1 MDSRNQNDI
10 LDEIMMQI
18 DAIQKE
24 SRLVEETKKAIE
36 DHEQLRSSEEDS
48 FSVVD
53 ESLFDQIKNDKSEAE
68 GASDKSAIRRFLDGE
83 EDENDEDEEYV
94 GNLPFGDEQPQDI
107 DDFENE
113 DERDEIYKDLK
124 NIVGKMAVK
133 TLAFFC
139 ISIVALY
146 LFAAQFY
153 PALFGGEASGIFYNL
168 TLLLVDVSCLLLSFG
183 IFASG
188 LKLLLR
194 GRADTDSLL
203 AIMTVSLIMVR
214 VIEMIKPE
222 LIPYSTVLE
231 PMLAIGLFF
240 NVRAKKKIA
249 SNIKNNF
256 KLASMRDYKL
266 TVSTP
271 ASCEAIND
279 LILETGEGGGAMFAH
294 KTKLLSR
301 YIDHSYSD
309 FNYDEKFSRYFFA
322 CIILI
327 IGGTI
332 AVSQMGTLGETLL
345 FPAAAF
351 ALSVPFFSRY
361 YFALSIFKNGKK
373 IRKKGGVLTSAASAK
388 ALEDSDLIVIS
399 EEDFLENDAV
409 RLQGV
414 KAIGNLQID
423 DLITNIAALFNG
435 VGTPLK
441 PLFLKM
447 IDQNSVPLPRV
458 DDIYYHEGLG
468 YSCLIHSKLFLI
480 GNRGLMEQ
488 FNIEFPAEFFNL
500 KLKESHFPVYVAY
513 HKSAEGVFIASYE
526 RSKRTA
532 DAIDLI
538 AKEWVSVGIV
548 SANFLFNLEMLK
560 RLYPSL
566 QSSLFHLIS
575 VKTGS
580 ECKKLLECQEK
591 SSDLLAS
598 ISGPKGLAA
607 CLFGASKL
615 LAALKINTVIR
626 VVYPL
631 ISIALMFFIALAGY
645 SANTALQILA
655 FQAIWFLPVWFVCT
669 FCK

>member
-10 LDEIMMQI
+10 LEEIMAQI
-18 DAIQKE
+18 DAIQRE
-24 SRLVEETKKAIE
+24 SQLVEETQKAIN
-36 DHEQLRSSEEDS
+36 DHEQHRSSEEDFS
-48 FSVVD
+48 SVVD
-53 ESLFDQIKNDKSEAE
+53 ESLFDQIKNNKSETE
-68 GASDKSAIRRFLDGE
+68 SSSNKSALRRFLDGE
-83 EDENDEDEEYV
+83 EDENDEEEEYV
-94 GNLPFGDEQPQDI
+94 GNLPLSDEQPQDI

-113 DERDEIYKDLK
+113 DEREEIYRDLK

-139 ISIVALY
+139 ISLASLY

-153 PALFGGEASGIFYNL
+153 PVLFGGDVSGIFYNV
-168 TLLLVDVSCLLLSFG
+168 TLLLVDVSCLLLSFS
-183 IFASG
+183 IFSSG

-203 AIMTVSLIMVR
+203 PIMTISLILVR

-222 LIPYSTVLE
+222 LIPYSMVLE
-231 PMLAIGLFF
+231 PTLAIGLFF

-309 FNYDEKFSRYFFA
+309 FNYDEKFSRYFFV
-322 CIILI
+322 CIILV
-327 IGGTI
+327 IGGTV
-332 AVSQMGTLGETLL
+332 AVSQLGSLGEALL
-345 FPAAAF
+345 FPAAAL

-373 IRKKGGVLTSAASAK
+373 IRKKGGVLTSTASAK
-388 ALEDSDLIVIS
+388 ALEDSDLMIVS

-409 RLQGV
+409 LLQGV

-423 DLITNIAALFNG
+423 DLITNIAALFNYI
-435 VGTPLK
+435 GTPLK

-447 IDQNSVPLPRV
+447 IDQNSIALPRV

-480 GNRGLMEQ
+480 GNKELMEQ

-513 HKSAEGVFIASYE
+513 HKSAEGIFITSYE

-538 AKEWVSVGIV
+538 EKEGVSVGIV
-548 SANFLFNLEMLK
+548 SGNFLFNLEVLK
-560 RLYPSL
+560 RLYPSIQL
-566 QSSLFHLIS
+566 DLFHLIS
-575 VKTGS
+575 PKTGA

-607 CLFGASKL
+607 CLYGASKL
-615 LAALKINTVIR
+615 LSALKINTVIR

-631 ISIALMFFIALAGY
+631 IAMALMFFIALAGY

-655 FQAIWFLPVWFVCT
+655 FQAIWFLPVWMVCT

>member
-10 LDEIMMQI
+10 IDEIMAQI
-18 DAIQKE
+18 DAIQRD
-24 SRLVEETKKAIE
+24 SQLVEDTKKVID
-36 DHEQLRSSEEDS
+36 DHEKQRSSDENIS
-48 FSVVD
+48 SVVD
-53 ESLFDQIKNDKSEAE
+53 ESLFDQIKNDKSHVAP
-68 GASDKSAIRRFLDGE
+68 SSSKSALRRFLDGE
-83 EDENDEDEEYV
+83 EDENDEEEEYV
-94 GNLPFGDEQPQDI
+94 GNLHSNDEQMQDI

-113 DERDEIYKDLK
+113 DERDEIYRDLK

-139 ISIVALY
+139 ISAASLY
-146 LFAAQFY
+146 LFFAQFY
-153 PALFGGEASGIFYNL
+153 PVLFGGDASGVLYNIA
-168 TLLLVDVSCLLLSFG
+168 LLSVDILCLLLSLS
-183 IFASG
+183 IFVSG
-188 LKLLLR
+188 LKRLLR
-194 GRADTDSLL
+194 GRADTDTLL
-203 AIMTVSLIMVR
+203 AILTVSLLLVR
-214 VIEMIKPE
+214 IVELIKPE
-222 LIPYSTVLE
+222 FIPYSLVLE

-266 TVSTP
+266 TVSIP
-271 ASCEAIND
+271 SSCEAIND
-279 LILETGEGGGAMFAH
+279 LILETGEGGGVVFAH

-309 FNYDEKFSRYFFA
+309 FNCDEKFSRYFFA
-322 CIILI
+322 SIILI
-327 IGGTI
+327 IIGTV
-332 AVSQMGTLGETLL
+332 AVSQLGTLGEALL
-345 FPAAAF
+345 FPAAAL

-388 ALEDSDLIVIS
+388 ALEDSDLMIIS

-409 RLQGV
+409 LLQGV
-414 KAIGNLQID
+414 KAIGNLRID
-423 DLITNIAALFNG
+423 ELITDIAALFNC

-441 PLFLKM
+441 PLFLKI
-447 IDQNSVPLPRV
+447 IDQNSISLPRV
-458 DDIYYHEGLG
+458 DDIYYHEGMG

-480 GNRGLMEQ
+480 GNKELMEQ

-513 HKSAEGVFIASYE
+513 HKSAEGVFITSYE

-532 DAIDLI
+532 DAIELI
-538 AKEWVSVGIV
+538 EKECVSVGIV
-548 SANFLFNLEMLK
+548 SGNFLFNLNMLK
-560 RLYPSL
+560 HLYPSIQL
-566 QSSLFHLIS
+566 NLFHLIS
-575 VKTGS
+575 PKTGS

-598 ISGPKGLAA
+598 ISGPKGLVAS
-607 CLFGASKL
+607 LFGASKL
-615 LAALKINTVIR
+615 LSSLKINTVIR

-631 ISIALMFFIALAGY
+631 ISIVLMFFIALAGY

-655 FQAIWFLPVWFVCT
+655 FQAIWFLPVWLVCT

>member
-1 MDSRNQNDI
+1 MDSKNQNNI
-10 LDEIMMQI
+10 LDEIMAQI
-18 DAIQKE
+18 DAIQRE
-24 SRLVEETKKAIE
+24 SQLLEETKKAID
-36 DHEQLRSSEEDS
+36 DHEQLRSSDEAPS
-48 FSVVD
+48 SVVD
-53 ESLFDQIKNDKSEAE
+53 ESLFDQIKGDKSVVENVAN
-68 GASDKSAIRRFLDGE
+68 KSALRRFLDGE
-83 EDENDEDEEYV
+83 EDENDEGDEYV
-94 GNLPFGDEQPQDI
+94 EPTRLDDEAPQDI

-113 DERDEIYKDLK
+113 DERDEIYRDLRTL
-124 NIVGKMAVK
+124 VGKMAVK

-139 ISIVALY
+139 ITLASLY
-146 LFAAQFY
+146 LFTAQFY
-153 PALFGGEASGIFYNL
+153 PVLFGGDTDGFFYNL
-168 TLLLVDVSCLLLSFG
+168 ALLAVDVSCLILSLS
-183 IFASG
+183 IFVSG
-188 LKLLLR
+188 LKRLLR
-194 GRADTDSLL
+194 ARADTDSLL
-203 AIMTVSLIMVR
+203 AILTIALILVR
-214 VIEMIKPE
+214 AFELIKPE
-222 LIPYSTVLE
+222 LIPYSLVLE

-271 ASCEAIND
+271 SSCEAVND

-309 FNYDEKFSRYFFA
+309 FEYDDKFTRYFFA
-322 CIILI
+322 CLILI

-332 AVSQMGTLGETLL
+332 AVSQLGGIGEALL
-345 FPAAAF
+345 FPATAL

-388 ALEDSDLIVIS
+388 ALEDSDLMIIS

-409 RLQGV
+409 LLQGV

-423 DLITNIAALFNG
+423 DLITNIAALFNC

-447 IDQNSVPLPRV
+447 IDSNSVSLPRV

-480 GNRGLMEQ
+480 GNKGLMEQ
-488 FNIEFPAEFFNL
+488 FNVEFPPEFFNL

-513 HKSAEGVFIASYE
+513 HKSAEGVFITSYE

-532 DAIDLI
+532 NAIDLI
-538 AKEWVSVGIV
+538 ADEGISVGIV
-548 SANFLFNLEMLK
+548 SGNFLFNLDVLK
-560 RLYPSL
+560 RLYPSIQL
-566 QSSLFHLIS
+566 DLFHLIS
-575 VKTGS
+575 PKTGA
-580 ECKKLLECQEK
+580 ECKKLLENQDK
-591 SSDLLAS
+591 SADLLAS

-607 CLFGASKL
+607 SLYGASKL
-615 LAALKINTVIR
+615 LSALKINSVIR
-626 VVYPL
+626 IVYPL
-631 ISIALMFFIALAGY
+631 IAIVLMFFIALAGY

-655 FQAIWFLPVWFVCT
+655 FQAIWFVPVWFVCV

>member
-1 MDSRNQNDI
+1 MDSRNQNDV
-10 LDEIMMQI
+10 LDEIMAQI
-18 DAIQKE
+18 DAIQRE
-24 SRLVEETKKAIE
+24 SQLVEETKKVIN
-36 DHEQLRSSEEDS
+36 DHEQHRSSEDFS
-48 FSVVD
+48 SVVD
-53 ESLFDQIKNDKSEAE
+53 ESLFDQIKNSKSETE
-68 GASDKSAIRRFLDGE
+68 PSSNKSALRRFLDGE
-83 EDENDEDEEYV
+83 EDENDEEEEYV
-94 GNLPFGDEQPQDI
+94 GNLPLSDEQPQDI

-113 DERDEIYKDLK
+113 DERDEIYRDLK

-139 ISIVALY
+139 ISLASLY

-153 PALFGGEASGIFYNL
+153 PVLFGGDASGIFYNV

-183 IFASG
+183 IFSSG

-203 AIMTVSLIMVR
+203 AIMTISLILVR
-214 VIEMIKPE
+214 VVEMIKPE
-222 LIPYSTVLE
+222 LIPYSMVLE

-271 ASCEAIND
+271 ASCEAINN

-309 FNYDEKFSRYFFA
+309 FNYDEKFSRYFFV

-327 IGGTI
+327 IGGTV
-332 AVSQMGTLGETLL
+332 AVSQLGSLGEALL
-345 FPAAAF
+345 FPAAAL

-388 ALEDSDLIVIS
+388 ALEDSDLMIIS

-409 RLQGV
+409 LLQGV

-423 DLITNIAALFNG
+423 DLITNIAALFNY

-447 IDQNSVPLPRV
+447 IDQNSIALPRV

-480 GNRGLMEQ
+480 GNKELMEQ

-513 HKSAEGVFIASYE
+513 HKSAEGIFITSYE

-532 DAIDLI
+532 DAIELI
-538 AKEWVSVGIV
+538 EKECVGVGIV
-548 SANFLFNLEMLK
+548 SGNFLFNLDMLK
-560 RLYPSL
+560 RLYPSI
-566 QSSLFHLIS
+566 QSNLFHLIS
-575 VKTGS
+575 PKTGA

-607 CLFGASKL
+607 CLYGASKL
-615 LAALKINTVIR
+615 LSALKINTVIR
-626 VVYPL
+626 VIYPL
-631 ISIALMFFIALAGY
+631 IAMALMFFIALAGY

-655 FQAIWFLPVWFVCT
+655 FQAIWFLPVWMVCT

>member
-1 MDSRNQNDI
+1 MDLKNQNGI
-10 LDEIMMQI
+10 LDEIMAQI
-18 DAIQKE
+18 DAIQRE
-24 SRLVEETKKAIE
+24 SQLVEETKKVI
-36 DHEQLRSSEEDS
+36 DHHEQQRSVEEEPS
-48 FSVVD
+48 SVVD
-53 ESLFDQIKNDKSEAE
+53 ESLFDQIKNKKSDVEPL
-68 GASDKSAIRRFLDGE
+68 SNKSAIRRFLDGE
-83 EDENDEDEEYV
+83 EDENDEDDEFV
-94 GNLPFGDEQPQDI
+94 DRLPMDADQPEDI

-113 DERDEIYKDLK
+113 DEREEIYKDLR

-133 TLAFFC
+133 TLAFFFV
-139 ISIVALY
+139 SLASLY

-153 PALFGGEASGIFYNL
+153 PALFGGAADSLFYNL
-168 TLLLVDVSCLLLSFG
+168 SLLAVDIVCLVMSVS
-183 IFASG
+183 IFLSG
-188 LKLLLR
+188 LKKLLR
-194 GRADTDSLL
+194 GRADTDTLL
-203 AIMTVSLIMVR
+203 ALLTVSLIMVR
-214 VIEMIKPE
+214 VVELIKPE
-222 LIPYSTVLE
+222 FIPYSLVLE

-256 KLASMRDYKL
+256 KLASMQDYKL
-266 TVSTP
+266 TVSVP

-279 LILETGEGGGAMFAH
+279 IILETGEGGGAMFAH

-309 FNYDEKFSRYFFA
+309 FNYDDKYSRYFFA
-322 CIILI
+322 CILLI

-332 AVSQMGTLGETLL
+332 AVSQLGSWGDALL
-345 FPAAAF
+345 FPAASL

-388 ALEDSDLIVIS
+388 ALEDSDLMIIS

-423 DLITNIAALFNG
+423 DLITNVAALFNC

-447 IDQNSVPLPRV
+447 IDRNSISLPRV

-480 GNRGLMEQ
+480 GNKGLMEQ
-488 FNIEFPAEFFNL
+488 FNIEFPKEFFNL
-500 KLKESHFPVYVAY
+500 KLKDSHFPVYIAY

-532 DAIDLI
+532 DAIELI
-538 AKEWVSVGIV
+538 EKECVSVGIV
-548 SANFLFNLEMLK
+548 SGNFLFNLDTLK
-560 RLYPSL
+560 HLYPSIPV
-566 QSSLFHLIS
+566 SLFHLIS
-575 VKTGS
+575 HKTGVG
-580 ECKKLLECQEK
+580 CQNLLESQEK
-591 SSDLLAS
+591 SADLMAS

-615 LAALKINTVIR
+615 LSALKINTVIR
-626 VVYPL
+626 IVYP
-631 ISIALMFFIALAGY
+631 IIAVALMFFIALAGY
-645 SANTALQILA
+645 SANTAMQILA